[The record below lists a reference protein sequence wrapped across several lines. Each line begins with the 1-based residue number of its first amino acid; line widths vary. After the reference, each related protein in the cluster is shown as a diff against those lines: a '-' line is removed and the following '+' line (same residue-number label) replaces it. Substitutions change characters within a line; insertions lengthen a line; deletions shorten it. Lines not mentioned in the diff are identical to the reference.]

1 MFSVVTSGLPIS
13 ARDILS
19 KAVELEFGSGVV
31 DLVEL
36 NKDDLRSRVRLS
48 KRDFQVILVVL
59 DGVASDIC
67 RDIENGLYSTDKY
80 HTYIDDKDLV
90 NFLNNKYKLSLEV
103 PEDVPEV
110 ISEDFEEEGISTEII
125 ERYEAQLR
133 DRDLMITSLEA
144 RIEELNEIIES
155 EDFSTVSEEELDEI
169 KNKLD
174 LSYKENLELRDKLLS
189 YENSIS
195 EKNKIIFAF
204 KEEKKELED
213 SLGSIKKSKESLLSE
228 YRSLNSELTSLRV
241 ENSKQVALIK
251 SKTAEIKALQENVNR
266 VETLKDSLKTLEN
279 VIAEKDKEISNLSVK
294 SSNLSV
300 DLSSKCNEIERLTEE
315 IRQNGIT
322 SEMVESLKSDLSSI
336 TIERDDLIKQLSAKE
351 SIENES
357 RGELESA
364 VFKVDKLTRENK
376 ELKNKIEEYD
386 TDLATLNEE
395 KLRLSGE
402 IRVLKQSVDRDVDL
416 ESVSAELME
425 LRGKYNSLSKG
436 IFGRISATSMPKGS
450 STAYLLS
457 GDKTYKNIRF
467 AFAGSTESRKGAY
480 RSLLNEFRQFENN
493 ERVLIVDVVSETYV
507 DYVFEIKSVVNG
519 LEWFRKGG
527 GVQPYLSK
535 TCLKNVSVLSPG
547 VGYVNDSYFLT
558 IDWERRLSELENSG
572 YNVVVFCGD
581 ISNIIGRVMHE
592 SFASYGNSYI
602 YIHGNVNGART
613 IVANLMGISNAKDSV
628 VAYFDYNDNIKR
640 FYDMVSRNNKCLILS
655 KLSRR

>member
-67 RDIENGLYSTDKY
+67 KDIENGLYSTDKY

-195 EKNKIIFAF
+195 EKDKVIFAF

-294 SSNLSV
+294 SSNLFV

-336 TIERDDLIKQLSAKE
+336 TTERDDLIKQLSAKE

-357 RGELESA
+357 RGKLESA

>member
-80 HTYIDDKDLV
+80 HTYVDDKDLV

-103 PEDVPEV
+103 PEDVSEV

-195 EKNKIIFAF
+195 EKDKIIFAF

-294 SSNLSV
+294 YSNLSV

-336 TIERDDLIKQLSAKE
+336 TTERDDLIKQLSAKE

>member
-110 ISEDFEEEGISTEII
+110 ISKDFEEEGISTEII

-195 EKNKIIFAF
+195 EKDKIIFAF

-266 VETLKDSLKTLEN
+266 VKTLKDSLKTLEN

-336 TIERDDLIKQLSAKE
+336 TTERDDLIKQLSAKE

>member
-36 NKDDLRSRVRLS
+36 NKDDLRARVRLS

-67 RDIENGLYSTDKY
+67 KDIENGLYSTDKY

-195 EKNKIIFAF
+195 EKDKVIFAF

-336 TIERDDLIKQLSAKE
+336 TTERDDLIKQLSAKE

>member
-195 EKNKIIFAF
+195 EKDKIIFAF

-336 TIERDDLIKQLSAKE
+336 TTERDDLIKQLSAKE

>member
-67 RDIENGLYSTDKY
+67 KDIENGLYSTDKY

-195 EKNKIIFAF
+195 EKDRINFAF

-279 VIAEKDKEISNLSVK
+279 VISEKDKEISNLSVK

-336 TIERDDLIKQLSAKE
+336 TTERDDLIKQLSAKE

-376 ELKNKIEEYD
+376 ELKSKIEEYD

>member
-110 ISEDFEEEGISTEII
+110 ISKDFEEEGISTEII

-195 EKNKIIFAF
+195 EKDRIIFAF

-251 SKTAEIKALQENVNR
+251 SKTAEIKALQENANG

-336 TIERDDLIKQLSAKE
+336 TTERDDLIKQLSAKE

-457 GDKTYKNIRF
+457 GDRTYKNIRF

>member
-36 NKDDLRSRVRLS
+36 NKDDLRARVRLS

-67 RDIENGLYSTDKY
+67 KDIENGLYSTDKY

-195 EKNKIIFAF
+195 EKDKIIFAF

-251 SKTAEIKALQENVNR
+251 SKTAEIKALQENANR

-336 TIERDDLIKQLSAKE
+336 TTERDNLIKQLSAKE

-425 LRGKYNSLSKG
+425 LRGKYNSISKG